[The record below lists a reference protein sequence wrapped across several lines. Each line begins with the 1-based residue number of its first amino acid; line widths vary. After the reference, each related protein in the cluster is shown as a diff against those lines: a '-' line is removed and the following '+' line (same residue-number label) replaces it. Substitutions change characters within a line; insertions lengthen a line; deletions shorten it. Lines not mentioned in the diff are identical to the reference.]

1 MTSPSDAPEK
11 GHAAA
16 ASASLLIRFLGLALP
31 VRYAEA
37 ICHYYRLDAP
47 LAPSQKCPALQREVA
62 KPMRISRE
70 RARQLIARSH
80 GILAAAFQ
88 SPPPLLRSIVDDSIA
103 YLNALGGTLRRD
115 AALPRPPPPEFGAA
129 SPYAVLLLLSE
140 FVPQITAYR
149 DFLTLAPPATAEAAE
164 LFLLARLRAATSLQ
178 PIDELADSAPSE
190 LATALPPGHLPALLK
205 ALALVL
211 PDITLTHDGRVAL
224 TAVAGPELLA
234 ELLSARPDASLP
246 VLRTAYNLLVPPEAQ
261 IGQGHLLAFIHAS
274 DAFEKTT
281 PGHYRLRRP
290 HQPPLPR

>member
-11 GHAAA
+11 GLVVPP
-16 ASASLLIRFLGLALP
+16 SPLIRFLGLALP
-31 VRYAEA
+31 ARDAEA

-70 RARQLIARSH
+70 RARQLIDRAR
-80 GILAAAFQ
+80 GILADAFQ
-88 SPPPLLRSIVDDSIA
+88 SPPPLLRSIIDDSIA
-103 YLNALGGTLRRD
+103 YLTALGGTLRRAD
-115 AALPRPPPPEFGAA
+115 APPLPPPPEFGPA
-129 SPYAVLLLLSE
+129 SPYAVLLMLSE

-149 DFLTLAPPATAEAAE
+149 DFLTLAPPATAETAE
-164 LFLLARLRAATSLQ
+164 LLLLARLRAATSLQ
-178 PIDELADSAPSE
+178 TIDELADSAPSD
-190 LATALPPGHLPALLK
+190 LAAALPPGHLAALLK

-224 TAVAGPELLA
+224 TSVAGPELLA
-234 ELLSARPDASLP
+234 ELLSTRPDASLP

-261 IGQGHLLAFIHAS
+261 VGQGHLLAFIHAS
-274 DAFEKTT
+274 DTFEKTT